1 MRIACEKCNAV
12 YSIAE
17 KIIGPTG
24 RIVKCAKCSHSWMVK
39 PINDLLE
46 QSLPKTK
53 NANHLKIIAALL
65 TIAIVIIVFIF
76 FSKDLVKYK
85 ALRPIYEIFSVHDLD
100 NIKLMDFTFKTED
113 TDIIIDGIITN
124 NSKEDKK
131 MPDILYLL
139 LDKNKEL
146 VYSFT
151 AIPTQNIIKSGEK
164 LSIHL
169 KINNI
174 RKPVRYLQID
184 IANKSELL
192 LGS

>member
-24 RIVKCAKCSHSWMVK
+24 RVVKCAKCSHSWMVK
-39 PINDLLE
+39 PLNYFLE
-46 QSLPKTK
+46 PSLPKIQ
-53 NANHLKIIAALL
+53 NSNYLKIIAALFS
-65 TIAIVIIVFIF
+65 IALVIIVFIF
-76 FSKDLVKYK
+76 FSEDLAKHK
-85 ALRPIYEIFSVHDLD
+85 ALRPIYEIFSVYDLD

-113 TDIIIDGIITN
+113 SDIIIDGIITN

-131 MPDILYLL
+131 MPDIRYLL

-151 AIPTQNIIKSGEK
+151 ATPEQDIIKSGEK
-164 LSIHL
+164 LPIHR

-184 IANKSELL
+184 IANKLELL